1 VIASAALKP
10 AAVPPPSVPP
20 RNGSRLEHSSSSTAV
35 VATTAPR
42 LQEKYFDT
50 NIEAS
55 PSSSSTTTAA
65 ALKKISAG
73 VVNGGSNCDKAA
85 FVTSGGGGSE
95 AALGGRDVADRAGPG
110 SRDGGNNYRDSW
122 KARQDQQN
130 TLVFNF
136 INSKKDVSHIEN
148 DGLDLT
154 KRQGNAVA
162 SNKVKKRV
170 FWGPPSHSPRSFFP
184 PQ

>member
-1 VIASAALKP
+1 
-10 AAVPPPSVPP
+10 
-20 RNGSRLEHSSSSTAV
+20 
-35 VATTAPR
+35 
-42 LQEKYFDT
+42 
-50 NIEAS
+50 
-55 PSSSSTTTAA
+55 
-65 ALKKISAG
+65 
-73 VVNGGSNCDKAA
+73 VNGGSNCDKAT
-85 FVTSGGGGSE
+85 VITSGGSE

-110 SRDGGNNYRDSW
+110 SRGGGGNNYRDSW

-162 SNKVKKRV
+162 SNKVKN
-170 FWGPPSHSPRSFFP
+170 
-184 PQ
+184 

>member
-1 VIASAALKP
+1 
-10 AAVPPPSVPP
+10 
-20 RNGSRLEHSSSSTAV
+20 
-35 VATTAPR
+35 
-42 LQEKYFDT
+42 
-50 NIEAS
+50 
-55 PSSSSTTTAA
+55 
-65 ALKKISAG
+65 
-73 VVNGGSNCDKAA
+73 VNGGSNCDKAA
-85 FVTSGGGGSE
+85 VVTSGGGASE

-110 SRDGGNNYRDSW
+110 SRGGNNYRDSW

-162 SNKVKKRV
+162 SNKVKKQIFVVLPPTLPGLFFTTQQSSRSTRSTC
-170 FWGPPSHSPRSFFP
+170 FWASRIRIH
-184 PQ
+184 

>member
-1 VIASAALKP
+1 
-10 AAVPPPSVPP
+10 
-20 RNGSRLEHSSSSTAV
+20 
-35 VATTAPR
+35 
-42 LQEKYFDT
+42 
-50 NIEAS
+50 
-55 PSSSSTTTAA
+55 
-65 ALKKISAG
+65 
-73 VVNGGSNCDKAA
+73 VNGGSNCDKAA
-85 FVTSGGGGSE
+85 VITSGGGSE

-110 SRDGGNNYRDSW
+110 SRGGGNNYRDSW

-162 SNKVKKRV
+162 SNKVKKQKNL
-170 FWGPPSHSPRSFFP
+170 GPPPHTPRSFFP
-184 PQ
+184 PL